1 MDGVLLAILF
11 VGGAILYATGGVLAG
26 RRLIHPHVAEGHND
40 VLVPLFLTAGVIYAV
55 LLGFMVVAVWESY
68 DEAHAT
74 AAEEAATL
82 VPLYR
87 QTNDMA
93 PAPGAKMRELI
104 RAYAEAVATD
114 EWHSLE
120 TTGHASEKARRIT
133 GDIMRE
139 YGTLSPATKIREIID
154 AQFLSTFSQLLVDR
168 NKRLMQATESL
179 SWIMWLGA
187 VGGGVIVVGMC
198 FILYMDT
205 WWPQMLMAGV
215 MSALIGML
223 LFMMAV
229 LSRPFVGPLALE
241 PAPFESSLKVF
252 DDIDRGN

>member
-1 MDGVLLAILF
+1 
-11 VGGAILYATGGVLAG
+11 
-26 RRLIHPHVAEGHND
+26 
-40 VLVPLFLTAGVIYAV
+40 
-55 LLGFMVVAVWESY
+55 
-68 DEAHAT
+68 
-74 AAEEAATL
+74 
-82 VPLYR
+82 
-87 QTNDMA
+87 MA
-93 PAPGAKMRELI
+93 PGPGGKMRVLI

-114 EWHSLE
+114 EWPSLE
-120 TTGHASEKARRIT
+120 ATGHASEKARKIT
-133 GDIMRE
+133 GDIIRV

-154 AQFLSTFSQLLVDR
+154 AQFLSTYSELLIDR
-168 NKRLMQATESL
+168 NKRLLQATESL

-187 VGGGVIVVGMC
+187 VGGGIIVVGMS

-205 WWPQMLMAGV
+205 WWPQVLMVSV

-252 DDIDRGN
+252 DDIDKGN